1 MIDVKKYFLTASVAA
16 ILGIATAGIAYAAD
30 EPKATPDSSKAS
42 TESASKPAPDSGH
55 IMMNHSIGDT
65 KSMSMMKDKTVPIHH
80 TGDAPAKADSSGC
93 KDHVMMDHSVGDPK
107 SMGMMKDKTVPIH
120 NPCKPAANAKHSSAP
135 VDHIMMNHS
144 IGDSKSMN
152 MMKDKKVP
160 IHHSGD
166 AATPAAEST
175 SK

>member
-1 MIDVKKYFLTASVAA
+1 MIDAKNHHLIASVAA
-16 ILGIATAGIAYAAD
+16 ILGVAVAGITYAAD
-30 EPKATPDSSKAS
+30 EPKAAPDLSKAS
-42 TESASKPAPDSGH
+42 TESASKSAPDSGH
-55 IMMNHSIGDT
+55 IMMNHSIDDT
-65 KSMSMMKDKTVPIHH
+65 KSMN
-80 TGDAPAKADSSGC
+80 
-93 KDHVMMDHSVGDPK
+93 
-107 SMGMMKDKTVPIH
+107 MMKDKTVPIH
-120 NPCKPAANAKHSSAP
+120 NPCKPASKAKHSSAP
-135 VDHIMMNHS
+135 VDHIMLNHS